1 MKPEITA
8 AATAAPAPEDGANYL
23 TAEDIF
29 NSDDIDYV
37 EVTIPEWKRDGKPGT
52 IRLRA
57 MSASEAMKFSEEVK
71 DKAKLA
77 ESYIRIIALT
87 AVKVN
92 ADGTCGDPLF
102 VGDVAVH
109 NLRKKKNAV
118 FIRLQKAAMKLNFPE
133 DGEEQAKKD

>member
-1 MKPEITA
+1 MEPRITA
-8 AATAAPAPEDGANYL
+8 SAAPAEIEEKNYL
-23 TAEDIF
+23 SAEDIF
-29 NSDDIDYV
+29 AADDIDFV
-37 EVTIPEWKRDGKPGT
+37 EVEVPEWKRNGKPGV

-57 MSASEAMKFSEEVK
+57 MNASEAIKFGEDVK

-77 ESYIRIIALT
+77 ESYVRIIALT

-92 ADGTCGDPLF
+92 PDGTCGDPLF
-102 VGDVAVH
+102 MGDVAVH

-133 DGEEQAKKD
+133 DKEEAKND

>member
-1 MKPEITA
+1 MEPRNTA
-8 AATAAPAPEDGANYL
+8 SAAPAEEGKNYL
-23 TAEDIF
+23 SAEDIF
-29 NSDDIDYV
+29 AADDIDFV
-37 EVTIPEWKRDGKPGT
+37 EVEIPEWKRDGKPGT

-57 MSASEAMKFSEEVK
+57 MNASEAIKFGEEVK

-77 ESYIRIIALT
+77 ESYVRIVALT

-92 ADGTCGDPLF
+92 PDGTCGDPLF

-118 FIRLQKAAMKLNFPE
+118 FMRLQKAAMKLNFP
-133 DGEEQAKKD
+133 DDAKEEAKKD